1 MLNAKLNS
9 LFALLIFFAACNSNN
24 SAQQNSGQEDV
35 LRSHIDTTVN
45 PGVDFW
51 SYTNGAWFK
60 SNPIPASESSN
71 GIFKMVD
78 DTINKDVREIC
89 EKAAADSTAAKGS
102 NTQKIGDL
110 YASGMDTVQIE
121 KDGISPLAG
130 EFKKIDAIN
139 GVKDLMDEV
148 AHLYTMG
155 AGPMFSFYVA
165 RDDKNSSKYACFVW
179 QGGLGLGDRD
189 YYFNTDSRTANI
201 RAEYVKH
208 LAKMFAL
215 LGDNSAAS
223 DAHSQVVMKME
234 TSLAAASR
242 KLEDTR
248 DPYKNYNKKGVAQM
262 QWLTPSINWAEML
275 SEMGVNGCDTLI
287 LGQPEFL
294 SGLEKSLHTY
304 SIDDW
309 KQYMRWNL
317 INTAAPYLS
326 KAFDQ
331 ENFHFYATVMSGV
344 PVQRPRWK
352 RVVETTN
359 NNLGDLVGQEFV
371 KSYLPAGTK
380 DKLIEIGNAL
390 KTVYA
395 KRIQDLTWMSA
406 DTKKYALYKLGKINM
421 KLGYP
426 DKWKDMSSLTID
438 RGPYVLNLM
447 RAGEWQFQYM
457 VHHFGQPMDRNEWD
471 MEPQT
476 YNAYYDP
483 TNNEIVIPA
492 CNIIVPGYSS
502 NELPDDAVIYGIVA
516 GSTMGH
522 ELTHGFDDQGSQYD
536 AQGNLHNW
544 WTKQDSIQF
553 HQRTQM
559 IVKQFDKYNPVDTL
573 HVNGEA
579 TQGEN
584 IADLGGAI
592 LGYEAFKMTKQG
604 QSDEKIGGFTPDQR
618 YFLSFAYSWMVQ
630 ARKESI
636 ARQLMTDVHSPAQ
649 YRIDGPLSDVPAFYT
664 AFDVKPGDPMY
675 RSDSLRVKI
684 W

>member
-1 MLNAKLNS
+1 M
-9 LFALLIFFAACNSNN
+9 
-24 SAQQNSGQEDV
+24 

-45 PGVDFW
+45 PAVDFW

-60 SNPIPASESSN
+60 ANPIPASESSD

-78 DTINKDVREIC
+78 DTVNKDVKEIC
-89 EKAAADSTAAKGS
+89 LKAAADSTAAKGS
-102 NTQKIGDL
+102 NTQKIGDF

-121 KDGISPLAG
+121 KAGITPLND
-130 EFKKIDAIN
+130 EFRRIDAIK
-139 GVKDLMDEV
+139 GEKDLMDDV
-148 AHLYTMG
+148 AHLYTLG
-155 AGPMFSFYVA
+155 AAPMFTFYVKN
-165 RDDKNSSKYACFVW
+165 DDKISSKYACFVT
-179 QGGLGLGDRD
+179 QGGLGLPDRD
-189 YYFNTDSRTANI
+189 YYFNTDARTASI
-201 RAEYVKH
+201 RVEYVKH
-208 LAKMFAL
+208 LVNMFAL
-215 LGDNSAAS
+215 LGDDAAAAK
-223 DAHSQVVMKME
+223 AHAQTVMKME

-242 KLEDTR
+242 TLEDTR
-248 DPYKNYNKKGVAQM
+248 DPYKNYNKKGVTQM
-262 QWLTPSINWAEML
+262 QWLTPSINWAEMM
-275 SEMGVNGCDTLI
+275 SEMGINGVDTLI

-304 SIDDW
+304 SMDDW

-317 INTAAPYLS
+317 VNVASAYLS
-326 KAFDQ
+326 KPFDD
-331 ENFHFYATVMSGV
+331 ENFHFYSTVLSGV
-344 PVQRPRWK
+344 TEQKPRWQ

-359 NNLGDLVGQEFV
+359 FMLGDLVGQEFV

-380 DKLIEIGNAL
+380 DKLVEIGNAL

-395 KRIQDLTWMSA
+395 KRIQQLDWMSA
-406 DTKKYALYKLGKINM
+406 DTKKYALYKLSKINM

-426 DKWKDMSSLTID
+426 DKWKDMSSLTVD
-438 RGPYVLNLM
+438 RGPYVMNVM
-447 RAGEWQFQYM
+447 RAGEWQFQDM
-457 VHHFGQPMDRNEWD
+457 IRHFGKPMDRNEWT

-476 YNAYYDP
+476 YNAYYEP
-483 TNNEIVIPA
+483 TNNEIVIPG
-492 CNIIVPGYSS
+492 CNIIVPGYSHD
-502 NELPDDAVIYGIVA
+502 ELPDDAVIYGIVA

-522 ELTHGFDDQGSQYD
+522 EMTHGFDDQGSQYD

-544 WTKQDSIQF
+544 WSKEDSIQF
-553 HQRTQM
+553 HKRTQM

-573 HVNGEA
+573 HINGDA

-604 QSDEKIGGFTPDQR
+604 QSDDKIGGFTPDQR

-630 ARKESI
+630 TRKERI

-649 YRIDGPLSDVPAFYT
+649 YRINGPLSDVPEFYT
-664 AFDVKPGDPMY
+664 AFNVKPGDPMY
-675 RSDSLRVKI
+675 RPDSLRVKI